1 MRKLTNMGIIGWL
14 VSLVVH
20 MHRRHAPKV
29 HLLDPQFHRS
39 HKNYLIQVALAT
51 GAMFVILSLVD
62 SLSDAALAAGL
73 GSSVLI
79 VFLNPSNRSASPRS
93 LIGGHFLGALIGL
106 GFSLLLFSTPLE
118 DSLTSSTLLRGGIL
132 AASVGILMLV
142 MSTTDTEHPPAAGTV
157 LGIATKAWD
166 PFIMS
171 IIIGAVL
178 LLAFIKFLLNRYL
191 HDLI

>member
-1 MRKLTNMGIIGWL
+1 MANSYLDWF
-14 VSLVVH
+14 VSLVVS
-20 MHRRHAPKV
+20 MHRRYAPKV
-29 HLLDPQFHRS
+29 HLLDPQFRRS
-39 HKNYLIQVALAT
+39 HKNYIIQVALAT
-51 GAMFVILSLVD
+51 AAMFVILLMVD

-93 LIGGHFLGALIGL
+93 LIGGHFLGVLIGL
-106 GFSLLLFSTPLE
+106 GISLLLFSTPLE

-142 MSTTDTEHPPAAGTV
+142 MSTTDTEHPPAAGAV

>member
-1 MRKLTNMGIIGWL
+1 MRKLTNIGIIGWL
-14 VSLVVH
+14 VSLVAH
-20 MHRRHAPKV
+20 MHRRYAPKV
-29 HLLDPQFHRS
+29 HLLDPQFRRS

-51 GAMFVILSLVD
+51 AAMFAILLMVD

-93 LIGGHFLGALIGL
+93 LIGGHLLGVLIGL

-118 DSLTSSTLLRGGIL
+118 DSLTSSTFLRGGIL
-132 AASVGILMLV
+132 AASVGVLMLA
-142 MSTTDTEHPPAAGTV
+142 MSTTDTEHAPAAGTV
-157 LGIATKAWD
+157 LGIATKALD
-166 PFIMS
+166 PFTIP

-178 LLAFIKFLLNRYL
+178 LLALIKFLLHRYL